1 MVPKSKYLLLLLKI
15 NSFLLLLLLLFVPG
29 LYRGNCGTSFL
40 EYNLIYLGF
49 AMVSFLFAS
58 ISFKIKMA
66 VPQENIDLLCLKPG

>member
-15 NSFLLLLLLLFVPG
+15 NSFLLLLLLFVTG

-49 AMVSFLFAS
+49 AMVSFFFAS

-66 VPQENIDLLCLKPG
+66 VPQEN